1 MLSSLLLLLDTSL
14 MSLTTKNKTNPIFY
28 SYIHQQLNPQMRLF
42 FLLWSADRLR
52 INSLLRLLILSAH
65 MSPIQSRKSQISKKE
80 YWLLGRNGAV
90 SGGSRVCTVKAWVC
104 SIISWQSM
112 TTGNFPQ
119 TCKSAEM
126 QGTTDFF
133 FMFWVNSLYE
143 LNYINITSL
152 FFVCARSS
160 AFIFIKR
167 KLWSVEAGRD

>member
-1 MLSSLLLLLDTSL
+1 
-14 MSLTTKNKTNPIFY
+14 
-28 SYIHQQLNPQMRLF
+28 MRLF

-112 TTGNFPQ
+112 TTGNFLQ
-119 TCKSAEM
+119 TCRSAKM
-126 QGTTDFF
+126 QGTIDLF

-143 LNYINITSL
+143 SNYISITSL

-167 KLWSVEAGRD
+167 KLWSVEAGRDSEMVKTGNRG